1 MKFLNQ
7 FWCASLEYSISRSW
21 SPRQEAE
28 SGEMQR
34 ALIAPRPRISE
45 GPYSVGVYP
54 TMQLL
59 RRWLIPW
66 HYHQIDLQLCTFG
79 GKYHCVASVRM
90 LLGLNIA
97 ISACSAACQVYKVS
111 QQTNWSYLPMCI
123 STPGSFRVRDVHMVN
138 IMQTITSPISLGK

>member
-1 MKFLNQ
+1 M
-7 FWCASLEYSISRSW
+7 
-21 SPRQEAE
+21 RQGPAF
-28 SGEMQR
+28 QR
-34 ALIAPRPRISE
+34 PPTQS
-45 GPYSVGVYP
+45 GVYP

-138 IMQTITSPISLGK
+138 IMQTKPTPLENEGNWHTQVHKDKFMTLLRNFCSVKRIDHILPLQ